1 MLSIYI
7 VIWVGHLLLRSYLLV
22 RLLWLLRVALIGISV
37 DGLAVPCRL
46 AHLVLVLL
54 LLWYG
59 LSSDGL
65 LGNLLVMHLDYNILT
80 RGLVVAADG
89 SIIFHNSASTLGSS
103 DAGNDAEDKEE
114 SSECPPEPDE
124 SGMTGA

>member
-1 MLSIYI
+1 MSCIYI
-7 VIWVGHLLLRSYLLV
+7 VIWVDHLLLRSDLLIG
-22 RLLWLLRVALIGISV
+22 LLWLLWVALIGIGV
-37 DGLAVPCRL
+37 DGLAVPSGL

-59 LSSDGL
+59 LSSDRL
-65 LGNLLVMHLDYNILT
+65 LGNLLVMHLDYDILT